1 MNRLKILFFLLCPLI
16 STCGSSDFE
25 AQPYTPDTTELPTL
39 TLKFDIDLNATTV
52 KSLGVFGA
60 MENGGGFEEI
70 ATETEFHLD
79 QQDLAIYALAGGI
92 VMYIQPPLSGAQ
104 AGEVEGVWVRYGRN
118 FLIKY
123 VHVKNP
129 VVQEGQVIAAGDKI
143 GTTITDGQNRG
154 FWEVEVD
161 VKEGDT
167 IYARPFYDYC
177 DADCKSIMDTLWDD
191 ETITRSDNA
200 IAPWKVLDQ
209 YDQTALTSIFF

>member
-1 MNRLKILFFLLCPLI
+1 MNLPKTLFLLMCLWL
-16 STCGSSDFE
+16 SACSESDFSP
-25 AQPYTPDTTELPTL
+25 QPYTPDTTTLPTL

-52 KSLGVFGA
+52 NAIGVFGA
-60 MENGGGFEEI
+60 LENGGGFEEI
-70 ATETEFHLD
+70 ATETEFHLN
-79 QQDLAIYALAGGI
+79 QQETAIYALADGI
-92 VMYIQPPLSGAQ
+92 VIYIQPPLSGAQ
-104 AGEVEGVWVRYGRN
+104 PGEVEGVWVRYGRN

-129 VVQEGQVIAAGDKI
+129 VVQEGQVITAGDKI

-154 FWEVEVD
+154 FWEVEVN

-167 IYARPFYDYC
+167 IYARPFYNYC
-177 DADCKSIMDTLWDD
+177 DSACKSTLDEIWADD
-191 ETITRSDNA
+191 TITRSSDA